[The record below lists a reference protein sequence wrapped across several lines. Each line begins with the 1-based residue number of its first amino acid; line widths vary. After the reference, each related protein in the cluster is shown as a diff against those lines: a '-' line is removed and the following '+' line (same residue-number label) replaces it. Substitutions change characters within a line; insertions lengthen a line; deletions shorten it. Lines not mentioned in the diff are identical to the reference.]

1 MSIGEI
7 LTGGDHAKALSH
19 VRNLIRIAI
28 ADGNVDDTEY
38 RLLVKIARH
47 KGVDEEEVK
56 KIIANVNDF
65 EFIPPSSMDERNLQ
79 LWHLGRMVLADGVVE
94 DEEIAKMSRYSVG
107 LGYKAEII
115 KPLVE
120 TVLKVVEEELDED
133 DALAAI
139 RKFLIKNQ

>member
-1 MSIGEI
+1 
-7 LTGGDHAKALSH
+7 
-19 VRNLIRIAI
+19 
-28 ADGNVDDTEY
+28 
-38 RLLVKIARH
+38 
-47 KGVDEEEVK
+47 
-56 KIIANVNDF
+56 
-65 EFIPPSSMDERNLQ
+65 
-79 LWHLGRMVLADGVVE
+79 
-94 DEEIAKMSRYSVG
+94 MSRYSVG